1 MGKLIICNGKQSDIP
16 YYIKIT
22 NTKVYSIEELCYYIY
37 NNVDILNEDFFGESF
52 IRWLK
57 EDVNLEDRACKLSEI
72 KNKGGTLKEIVV
84 TILCSCDYYT
94 ETEIKE
100 FIHSLDELIN
110 LSPYEKL
117 KKKADNY
124 LKYRQFAEAALVYEK
139 ILDGDEVKS
148 LSSEEYGNILHNL
161 AIIKLHMVGI
171 AEAADGF
178 KEAYER
184 NKNPESLKQY
194 LMALKLSKQDSVFLE
209 EANAYGVSDA
219 IKDEMSDE
227 IRSSLEEA
235 KHTQEYKIIEIF
247 QECKQSGRI
256 NQLYKI
262 ADELINSWKQE
273 FRRENS

>member
-139 ILDGDEVKS
+139 ILDGEEVKS

-256 NQLYKI
+256 NQLYRI

>member
-1 MGKLIICNGKQSDIP
+1 MGKLIICNGKQSETP
-16 YYIKIT
+16 FYLKIT

-37 NNVDILNEDFFGESF
+37 HNVDILNEDFFGESF

-57 EDVNLEDRACKLSEI
+57 EDLNLEDRACKLSEI

-84 TILCSCDYYT
+84 SILCSCDYYT
-94 ETEIKE
+94 ESEIKE
-100 FIHSLDELIN
+100 YIHRLDELVK

-124 LKYRQFAEAALVYEK
+124 LKYRQFAEAALAYEK
-139 ILDGDEVKS
+139 ILDGEEVKS

-171 AEAADGF
+171 AEAAGGF

-194 LMALKLSKQDSVFLE
+194 LMALKLSKQERIFME
-209 EANAYGVSDA
+209 EANAYGVADA
-219 IKDEMSDE
+219 SIDGMSDE
-227 IRSSLEEA
+227 IRISLEEA
-235 KHTQEYKIIEIF
+235 KQTQEYKIMETF
-247 QECKQSGRI
+247 QECRQNGRI
-256 NQLYKI
+256 NQLYRI
-262 ADELINSWKQE
+262 ADELINRWKQE